1 MMQGLYGY
9 GYTCRVRV
17 HTPHTHAARCTH
29 ANCASYYEA
38 DHELYPEFDFSL
50 NFHYHRAITSL
61 LHIRQSY
68 QAIISGDYF
77 KKHGKRGIDRWNASG
92 S

>member
-1 MMQGLYGY
+1 MD
-9 GYTCRVRV
+9 THAARAC
-17 HTPHTHAARCTH
+17 THTHTHTRARAARCTH

-61 LHIRQSY
+61 LHVRQSY